1 MAEAEA
7 GHGGWAAG
15 EDVTTRLLEPRLRAL
30 LRATLEVAS
39 QPSLEAMLDATVRAA
54 ASLTGARYAAL
65 GVRTPSGETLERF
78 VTTGLDAKERAHIGS
93 EPQGRGILGVLLR
106 ERRTLRLQ
114 DISDDPRAVGFPP
127 GHPPMRSFLGVPILI
142 QGVLYGSLYLT
153 EKAAGAEFDDDDAMV
168 VESLAGHAG
177 AVIQLTRL
185 YERSTRWFRQLED
198 IVAVANEL
206 GAETDRERL
215 ARIVAERGSTLLDAR
230 IVVVALRWGDG
241 TLVAEAAT
249 GPGAEALVGTLVP
262 DAGFARLVARGSPE
276 RVDDVLEDPEIDR
289 QELAWLAAAS
299 GASPR
304 SVLHVPL
311 VSHGTQF
318 GVLSA
323 YDNLRRTDA
332 RFSEADLRLATVLGQ
347 RLSSALDL
355 ARRVSRET
363 LQRLVDA
370 NEAERG
376 RISRELH
383 DETAQALGAI
393 KLGLAGLAGA
403 APDDLDERV
412 RALRALVGE
421 ALDRVREVA
430 VRLRP
435 ASLDDFGL
443 HHALDDYCKRI
454 TARSGVAVS
463 FDGSD
468 ARLPAPIEDALYR
481 VALEAIGNALAH
493 GEPRQVLVRLLVTPA
508 AATVR
513 VDDDGHGFE
522 LERARE
528 RGRLGLIGMHER
540 MELVGGTLQVDTT
553 PGGGTRLRAQVPLS
567 RDDGAAP
574 I

>member
-1 MAEAEA
+1 MAERTA
-7 GHGGWAAG
+7 GDAGSAAG
-15 EDVTTRLLEPRLRAL
+15 EQAASPLEPRLRAL
-30 LRATLEVAS
+30 LHATLDVAS

-54 ASLTGARYAAL
+54 AALTGARYAAL

-78 VTTGLDAKERAHIGS
+78 VTTGIDDEERARIGA

-106 ERRTLRLQ
+106 ERRTLRLR

-153 EKAAGAEFDDDDAMV
+153 EKAAGAEFDADDITV

-177 AVIQLTRL
+177 AAIQLTRL

-215 ARIVAERGSTLLDAR
+215 ARIVADRSSALLDAR
-230 IVVVALRWGDG
+230 LVVVALRRGDG
-241 TLVAEAAT
+241 TFVAEAAT
-249 GPGAEALVGTLVP
+249 GPGAAALVGTAVP
-262 DAGFARLVARGSPE
+262 ATGLARLLARGAPE
-276 RVDDVLEDPEIDR
+276 RVDDVVEDPEIDR
-289 QELAWLAAAS
+289 QELAWLTAAS
-299 GASPR
+299 GTSPR

-311 VSHGTQF
+311 VSHGRQF

-323 YDNLRRTDA
+323 YDDLGRPDA
-332 RFSEADLRLATVLGQ
+332 RFSTADLRLATVLGQ

-355 ARRVSRET
+355 SQRVTRET

-403 APDDLDERV
+403 APGDLDERV
-412 RALRALVGE
+412 RALRALVGD

-443 HHALDDYCKRI
+443 HHALADYCKRI
-454 TARSGVAVS
+454 TARSGVAVM

-468 ARLPAPIEDALYR
+468 ARLPAAIEDTLYR

-493 GEPRQVLVRLLVTPA
+493 GEPSRVQVTLLVTPA

-513 VDDDGHGFE
+513 VEDDGRGFE
-522 LERARE
+522 LERARAG
-528 RGRLGLIGMHER
+528 GRLGLIGMHER
-540 MELVGGTLQVDTT
+540 MELVGGTLDVDTT
-553 PGGGTRLRAQVPLS
+553 PGGGTRLRAQVPLA
-567 RDDGAAP
+567 RDEA
-574 I
+574 

>member
-1 MAEAEA
+1 MAEAQA
-7 GHGGWAAG
+7 GHGESAAG
-15 EDVTTRLLEPRLRAL
+15 AHAASPLESRLRAL
-30 LRATLEVAS
+30 LAANLEVAS
-39 QPSLEAMLDATVRAA
+39 QPTLEAMLEATVRAA
-54 ASLTGARYAAL
+54 ATLTGARYAAL
-65 GVRTPSGETLERF
+65 GVRTPSGDTLERF
-78 VTTGLDAKERAHIGS
+78 VTTGVGPDERARIGH

-106 ERRTLRLQ
+106 ERRTLRLR

-127 GHPPMRSFLGVPILI
+127 GHPPMRSFLGVPIVI

-153 EKAAGAEFDDDDAMV
+153 EKAGSTEFDDDDVLV

-177 AVIQLTRL
+177 AAIQLTRL

-215 ARIVAERGSTLLDAR
+215 ARIVADRASALLDAR
-230 IVVVALRWGDG
+230 LVVVALRRRDG
-241 TLVAEAAT
+241 TLVAAAAA
-249 GPGAEALVGTLVP
+249 GPGAEALVGTSVP
-262 DAGFARLVARGSPE
+262 AAGLLRLLHRGAPE
-276 RVDDVLEDPEIDR
+276 RVDDVVEDPEIDR

-304 SVLHVPL
+304 AVLHVPL
-311 VSHGTQF
+311 VSHGRQF

-323 YDNLRRTDA
+323 YDNVDRADA
-332 RFSEADLRLATVLGQ
+332 RFSTADLRLATVLGQ

-355 ARRVSRET
+355 SQRVTRET

-376 RISRELH
+376 RLSRELH

-393 KLGLAGLAGA
+393 KLGLAVLAGA
-403 APDDLDERV
+403 APEELDRRV
-412 RALRALVGE
+412 RELRALVGD

-443 HHALDDYCKRI
+443 HHALDDYCKRVS
-454 TARSGVAVS
+454 ARSGVAVL

-468 ARLPAPIEDALYR
+468 ARLPAAVEDALYR

-493 GEPRQVLVRLLVTPA
+493 GEPTRVQVTLLVTPA

-513 VDDDGHGFE
+513 VEDDGRGFE
-522 LERARE
+522 LERARTG
-528 RGRLGLIGMHER
+528 GRLGLIGMHER
-540 MELVGGTLQVDTT
+540 MELVGGTLVVDTT
-553 PGGGTRLRAQVPLS
+553 PGGGTRLRAQVPRMV
-567 RDDGAAP
+567 RDDP
-574 I
+574 